1 MREAPLLKRRIA
13 IINNNKEGGESLLF
27 LYLPM
32 KNQNY
37 GNHTRYNPLHHF
49 VITPLTLVF
58 LGWTA
63 NKMDFSTQEAI
74 SESCYQFIGAF
85 VLFLLP
91 LLARLYALKLQ
102 NRIILSE
109 MRNCYF
115 HLTGKTFDEK
125 ERELKLG
132 QIIGL
137 RFASDEELLGLI
149 DRAIAEKLTSKEIKQ
164 QIKNWKGDY
173 IRV

>member
-1 MREAPLLKRRIA
+1 
-13 IINNNKEGGESLLF
+13 
-27 LYLPM
+27 
-32 KNQNY
+32 
-37 GNHTRYNPLHHF
+37 

-58 LGWTA
+58 LGWTV
-63 NKMDFSTQEAI
+63 NKMDFSNQETI
-74 SESCYQFIGAF
+74 SESIYLFIGAF

-91 LLARLYALKLQ
+91 LLARMYALKLQ
-102 NRIILSE
+102 NRIILNE
-109 MRNCYF
+109 MRNRYF
-115 HLTGKTFDEK
+115 HLAGKTFDEK
-125 ERELKLG
+125 EKELKLG

-164 QIKNWKGDY
+164 QIKNWRGDY

>member
-1 MREAPLLKRRIA
+1 MTT
-13 IINNNKEGGESLLF
+13 
-27 LYLPM
+27 
-32 KNQNY
+32 QNY
-37 GNHTRYNPLHHF
+37 SNHARYYPFHHF

-58 LGWTA
+58 LGWTV
-63 NKMDFSTQEAI
+63 NKMDFSNQETI
-74 SESCYQFIGAF
+74 SESIYLFIGAF

-91 LLARLYALKLQ
+91 LLARMYALKLQ
-102 NRIILSE
+102 NRIILNE
-109 MRNCYF
+109 MRNRYF
-115 HLTGKTFDEK
+115 HLAGKTFDEK
-125 ERELKLG
+125 EKELKLG

-164 QIKNWKGDY
+164 QIKNWRGDY